1 MTITQDNR
9 HDMHSVLIEKLGRES
24 ATTLMELLPPVGWAD
39 VARRSDVE
47 SARLATTQD
56 LLLMTASTSAQF
68 NLVWTEI
75 AAVRSE
81 MSAEFAAVR
90 SEMSAEFAAVRSEM
104 SLGFAEIRV
113 EMYKAFHRNTLML
126 IGAMTAINAIIV
138 GVAGVL
144 LKTL

>member
-1 MTITQDNR
+1 
-9 HDMHSVLIEKLGRES
+9 MHSVLIEKLGRES

-90 SEMSAEFAAVRSEM
+90 SEMS
-104 SLGFAEIRV
+104 LGFAEIRV

>member
-1 MTITQDNR
+1 
-9 HDMHSVLIEKLGRES
+9 MHSVLIEKLGRES

-47 SARLATTQD
+47 SARLATSQD
-56 LLLMTASTSAQF
+56 FLLMTASTSAQF
-68 NLVWTEI
+68 NLVWT
-75 AAVRSE
+75 
-81 MSAEFAAVR
+81 EFAAVR

-126 IGAMTAINAIIV
+126 IGTMTAINAIIV

>member
-9 HDMHSVLIEKLGRES
+9 HDMHNVLIDKLGRES

-81 MSAEFAAVR
+81 MS
-90 SEMSAEFAAVRSEM
+90 
-104 SLGFAEIRV
+104 LGFAEIRV
-113 EMYKAFHRNTLML
+113 EMYKAVHRNTLML

>member
-1 MTITQDNR
+1 
-9 HDMHSVLIEKLGRES
+9 MHNVLIDKLGRES

-68 NLVWTEI
+68 NLVWT
-75 AAVRSE
+75 
-81 MSAEFAAVR
+81 EFAAVR

>member
-1 MTITQDNR
+1 
-9 HDMHSVLIEKLGRES
+9 
-24 ATTLMELLPPVGWAD
+24 
-39 VARRSDVE
+39 
-47 SARLATTQD
+47 
-56 LLLMTASTSAQF
+56 
-68 NLVWTEI
+68 
-75 AAVRSE
+75 
-81 MSAEFAAVR
+81 MSAEFAAMR
-90 SEMSAEFAAVRSEM
+90 SEMSTEFAAVRSEM

>member
-1 MTITQDNR
+1 
-9 HDMHSVLIEKLGRES
+9 MHSVLIDKLGRES
-24 ATTLMELLPPVGWAD
+24 ATTLMELLSPVGWAD

-75 AAVRSE
+75 
-81 MSAEFAAVR
+81 AAVR

>member
-1 MTITQDNR
+1 
-9 HDMHSVLIEKLGRES
+9 MHNVLIDKLGRES

-90 SEMSAEFAAVRSEM
+90 SEMS
-104 SLGFAEIRV
+104 LGFAEIRV

>member
-1 MTITQDNR
+1 
-9 HDMHSVLIEKLGRES
+9 MHSVLIEKLGRES

-47 SARLATTQD
+47 SARLATRQD

-75 AAVRSE
+75 
-81 MSAEFAAVR
+81 AAVR

>member
-1 MTITQDNR
+1 
-9 HDMHSVLIEKLGRES
+9 MHSVLIEKLGRES

-39 VARRSDVE
+39 VARRSDVK
-47 SARLATTQD
+47 SARLATSQD

-75 AAVRSE
+75 
-81 MSAEFAAVR
+81 AAVR

>member
-9 HDMHSVLIEKLGRES
+9 HDMHNVLIDKLGRES

-68 NLVWTEI
+68 NLVWT
-75 AAVRSE
+75 
-81 MSAEFAAVR
+81 EFAAVR

>member
-90 SEMSAEFAAVRSEM
+90 SEMS
-104 SLGFAEIRV
+104 LGFAEIRV

>member
-39 VARRSDVE
+39 IARRSDVE

-75 AAVRSE
+75 AAVR
-81 MSAEFAAVR
+81 R
-90 SEMSAEFAAVRSEM
+90 
-104 SLGFAEIRV
+104 
-113 EMYKAFHRNTLML
+113 
-126 IGAMTAINAIIV
+126 AINQAY
-138 GVAGVL
+138 AEA
-144 LKTL
+144 

>member
-47 SARLATTQD
+47 SARLATSQD
-56 LLLMTASTSAQF
+56 FLLMTASTSAQF
-68 NLVWTEI
+68 NLVWT
-75 AAVRSE
+75 
-81 MSAEFAAVR
+81 EFAAVR

>member
-1 MTITQDNR
+1 VTITQDNR

-81 MSAEFAAVR
+81 MSVG
-90 SEMSAEFAAVRSEM
+90 FAAVRSEM

>member
-9 HDMHSVLIEKLGRES
+9 HDMHSVLIDKLGRES

-47 SARLATTQD
+47 SARLATRQD

-75 AAVRSE
+75 
-81 MSAEFAAVR
+81 AAVR

>member
-1 MTITQDNR
+1 
-9 HDMHSVLIEKLGRES
+9 
-24 ATTLMELLPPVGWAD
+24 
-39 VARRSDVE
+39 
-47 SARLATTQD
+47 
-56 LLLMTASTSAQF
+56 
-68 NLVWTEI
+68 
-75 AAVRSE
+75 
-81 MSAEFAAVR
+81 
-90 SEMSAEFAAVRSEM
+90 M

>member
-9 HDMHSVLIEKLGRES
+9 HDMHNVLIDKLGRES

-47 SARLATTQD
+47 SARLATSQD

-75 AAVRSE
+75 
-81 MSAEFAAVR
+81 
-90 SEMSAEFAAVRSEM
+90 AAVRSEM

>member
-1 MTITQDNR
+1 
-9 HDMHSVLIEKLGRES
+9 MHSVLIEKLGRES

-47 SARLATTQD
+47 SARLATAQD
-56 LLLMTASTSAQF
+56 FLLMTASTSAQF
-68 NLVWTEI
+68 NLIWT
-75 AAVRSE
+75 
-81 MSAEFAAVR
+81 EFAAVR

>member
-47 SARLATTQD
+47 SARLATRQD

-75 AAVRSE
+75 
-81 MSAEFAAVR
+81 AAVR

>member
-1 MTITQDNR
+1 VTITQDNR

-90 SEMSAEFAAVRSEM
+90 SEMS
-104 SLGFAEIRV
+104 LGFAEIRV